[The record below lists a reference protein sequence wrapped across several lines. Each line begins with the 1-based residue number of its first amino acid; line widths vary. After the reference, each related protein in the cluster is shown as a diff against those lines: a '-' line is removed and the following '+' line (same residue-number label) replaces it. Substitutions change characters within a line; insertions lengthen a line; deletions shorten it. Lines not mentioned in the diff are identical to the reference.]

1 MTLINVLLQAS
12 VSSPGELAD
21 TAEKLGRA
29 TNEIGVYNMITG
41 VFMVIVLLFTSM
53 QIFTFYKITTK
64 LTLISEASEKTLQ
77 FFSSKMMKEI
87 NIDQARSEIIEQIEK
102 CAGMM
107 KFQIL
112 LMREL
117 NHIKNHEATLEKIRL
132 FVNNV
137 YGRKYNHFK
146 KFEYNERSL
155 ADVLTP
161 DFNESAIELMKEL
174 LYLEEE
180 SFKSVYINK
189 QIDDFYSQMKAAYNN
204 RLDNF

>member
-1 MTLINVLLQAS
+1 MTLINVLQAS
-12 VSSPGELAD
+12 VSSPDELAD
-21 TAEKLGRA
+21 TAEQLGRA

-53 QIFTFYKITTK
+53 QLFTFYRITTK

-87 NIDQARSEIIEQIEK
+87 NIDQARSEISEQLEK

-117 NHIKNHEATLEKIRL
+117 NHIKDQEATLEKIKL
-132 FVNNV
+132 FVYNL

-146 KFEYNERSL
+146 KFEYNEASL
-155 ADVLTP
+155 SDVLTP
-161 DFNESAIELMKEL
+161 DFNDSAIVLMKEL
-174 LYLEEE
+174 LYLEQD

-189 QIDDFYSQMKAAYNN
+189 QIDDFYSQMKAAYNA
-204 RLDNF
+204 RLDNL